1 MNALIV
7 DDEHAGRSTLHMLLR
22 KYCAKEVTDIT
33 TTDNLE
39 EAKVLLESTK
49 FEVLFLDIQLKN
61 KSGFDLIQYIP
72 STTKIIFVTAFSE
85 FAIKAIKNRAFD
97 YILKPVDPK
106 ELKACVNQCNQE
118 IVRSAKQ
125 HLIIKAK
132 GKSVPLELASIIYI
146 KAKGPYAEIQLK
158 SGITYLTSQTLKTIA
173 SKLDERFLR
182 VHKSFIINRNF
193 ITSFNQKELFLNKLC
208 IPISRNGLLSLQSY
222 YIS

>member
-33 TTDNLE
+33 TIDNLE

-106 ELKACVNQCNQE
+106 ELKAGVNQCNQE

-158 SGITYLTSQTLKTIA
+158 SGNTYLTSQTLKTIA
-173 SKLDERFLR
+173 SKLDEHFLR
-182 VHKSFIINRNF
+182 VHKSYIINRNF

>member
-7 DDEHAGRSTLHMLLR
+7 DDEHAGRSTLLMLLR
-22 KYCAKEVTDIT
+22 KYCAKEVTHIT
-33 TTDNLE
+33 TIDNLE
-39 EAKVLLESTK
+39 EARVLLESTK

-106 ELKACVNQCNQE
+106 ELKACVNQCNLE
-118 IVRSAKQ
+118 IAQSAKQ

-146 KAKGPYAEIQLK
+146 KAKGPYAEIQIK
-158 SGITYLTSQTLKTIA
+158 SGNTYLTSQTLKTIA
-173 SKLDERFLR
+173 PKLNEHFIR

-193 ITSFNQKELFLNKLC
+193 IISFNQKELFLNKLC